1 MWRYVYQ
8 DELYHHGVKGMKWGV
23 RRYQNNDGSLTG
35 AGKSRY
41 GSRATAK
48 DALKIDKY
56 REKINSAI
64 SRGNNLKSYKY
75 SKKLDKLLQKAGL
88 YDDTKKEVDNEM
100 KRLEPAMRRR
110 KPSEFSKM
118 NKENPWYNWND
129 WQKMA
134 AEDYYKK
141 ELSKASKRIKAS
153 KTEKER
159 QDRIDDYTVI
169 EMEYQD
175 IFETD

>member
-1 MWRYVYQ
+1 
-8 DELYHHGVKGMKWGV
+8 MKWGV
-23 RRYQNNDGSLTG
+23 RRYQNDDGSLTG

-56 REKINSAI
+56 REKINSATR
-64 SRGNNLKSYKY
+64 RGNSLKSYKY
-75 SKKLDKLLQKAGL
+75 SKKLDKLLQKARL

-134 AEDYYKK
+134 VEDYYKK
-141 ELSKASKRIKAS
+141 ELSKAKQSKAKQS
-153 KTEKER
+153 KQKNKS
-159 QDRIDDYTVI
+159 
-169 EMEYQD
+169 
-175 IFETD
+175 F